1 MECICDLPSHMKE
14 QLAISCLLS
23 AELSSLV
30 PTIQRELGETVIDIL
45 DKLPTKEW
53 MIAGGFM
60 AFIVGH
66 TKRYVDIDVF
76 LSKYVSREQLGD
88 EWEFYAVIDDS
99 WLYRFYDYE
108 HFFFNLY
115 IDRGNRCVIY
125 NHRQTNLQ
133 LIVPFSSRPGS
144 FLDNCSDVL
153 MKFDIE
159 YCKVGWIGTNKMV
172 MDLRGTKHE
181 RSRKSLK
188 YREEKYNVRFL
199 NKQLP
204 VPRLSTLTYLMS
216 R

>member
-1 MECICDLPSHMKE
+1 MIPGF
-14 QLAISCLLS
+14 IGF
-23 AELSSLV
+23 
-30 PTIQRELGETVIDIL
+30 TIMNT
-45 DKLPTKEW
+45 
-53 MIAGGFM
+53 
-60 AFIVGH
+60 
-66 TKRYVDIDVF
+66 
-76 LSKYVSREQLGD
+76 
-88 EWEFYAVIDDS
+88 
-99 WLYRFYDYE
+99 
-108 HFFFNLY
+108 FFNLY

-153 MKFDIE
+153 MNFDIE

-188 YREEKYNVRFL
+188 YREEKYNVRLL